1 MNAYKL
7 DLYSKLLSIAANMLV
22 LGAVTLSMYMASFSP
37 ETHLS
42 AFCTWFFSL
51 LVPILGAAWYAKR
64 TLRHRYDGTP
74 HAHAPSSGPRGCT
87 ASNGLTGVR
96 LMEKATN

>member
-1 MNAYKL
+1 MSEYTL
-7 DLYSKLLSIAANMLV
+7 DLYSKIISICANVLV
-22 LGAVTLSMYMASFSP
+22 LGAVTLSMYMASFQP

-51 LVPILGAAWYAKR
+51 LLPILGGAYLCKR
-64 TLRHRYDGTP
+64 ALRRRFEQG
-74 HAHAPSSGPRGCT
+74 PSSRGCT

-96 LMEKATN
+96 LSEKM

>member
-7 DLYSKLLSIAANMLV
+7 DLYSKLISIIANVLV
-22 LGAVTLSMYMASFSP
+22 LGAVTVSMYMASFSP

-64 TLRHRYDGTP
+64 MLRQRYDATP
-74 HAHAPSSGPRGCT
+74 YAYNSPSSSRGCT

-96 LMEKATN
+96 LMEKITN